1 MFFSNEALMMFAQ
14 ATEVDFTVGKEKLDK
29 VAHELAMGW
38 IHEGKN
44 PNNTYI
50 AKEACEKFGFDFN
63 ILLCEEVDYLTEK
76 IEKEL
81 DKYAQN

>member
-1 MFFSNEALMMFAQ
+1 MFFDNEALMMFAQ
-14 ATEVDFTVGKEKLDK
+14 ATEGDFTVGKEKLDA

-38 IHEGKN
+38 LHEGKD

-50 AKEACEKFGFDFN
+50 TKEACNKFGFDFN
-63 ILLCEEVDYLTEK
+63 ILLCEEVDYLADK

-81 DKYAQN
+81 DKHANN